1 MLVTEPGRE
10 TEAKVRL
17 ARIGFDHVCGAII
30 DVERVL
36 AEHPELAATA
46 IRLPAAE
53 FADWRSDADS
63 LQLVDVRNPTEHEI
77 GVIDGAITIPLP
89 TLLERLDELDRA
101 RPTVVYCA
109 TGVRSSIAAS
119 LLRTKGFAEVADIL
133 GGYDAW
139 RAAAL
144 TTS

>member
-1 MLVTEPGRE
+1 VIVAEPGRE

-17 ARIGFDHVCGAII
+17 ARIGFDRVRGAVI

-36 AEHPELAATA
+36 AENPALAATA
-46 IRLPAAE
+46 TRLPAAE
-53 FADWRSDADS
+53 FASWRSDADS
-63 LQLVDVRNPTEHEI
+63 LQLVDVRNLAEHDV
-77 GVIDGAITIPLP
+77 GVIDGAISIPLP
-89 TLLERLDELDRA
+89 TLLERLNELDRA

-119 LLRTKGFAEVADIL
+119 LLRTKGFTDVADIL

-144 TTS
+144 PTS